1 MDSRII
7 IKDNFKEKE
16 FHMVSK
22 NIKLNIKK
30 TFLVGG
36 ATAAI
41 LAGVLPITA
50 AVKADAPDINA
61 EASLTVDVETG
72 QILQGEEIDKEL
84 GIASMTKMMVEYIV
98 FEELEAGNLE
108 WETEITISDYAYE
121 TSQNYLLSNVPLLSG
136 EVYTLQE
143 LYEAMAIYS
152 ANGATI
158 AIAEHIAGSEP
169 AFVDRMMETLES
181 FGISDA
187 KLYNASGLNN
197 SFLGDQLYPG
207 STESDENTMSA
218 RSIAI
223 VARRIINEYPEI
235 LEIASIPSMV
245 FREETDAIYMENWNW
260 MLEGLSHE
268 RPNVDGLKTGTTDFA
283 GYAFT
288 GSAAQ
293 DGRRLITVVMNAE
306 GEMGDRFVETD
317 RLMDFGFDQ
326 FEMQDVVE
334 GWDQVY
340 DYEALE
346 VIDGNKDI
354 VNFEASESLEML
366 MQLDDSVEED
376 VTYTIEWDSNI
387 VSEDGTIEAPFEA
400 GMEIGQLVVNYTG
413 NELGHLENDGGN
425 KVALVTSES
434 VGKANVLA
442 LAWNWIVGVF
452 DSIAS
457 RF

>member
-1 MDSRII
+1 MI
-7 IKDNFKEKE
+7 
-16 FHMVSK
+16 SK
-22 NIKLNIKK
+22 QTILNIKRNM
-30 TFLVGG
+30 LIGG

-41 LAGVLPITA
+41 LAGVLPASTV
-50 AVKADAPDINA
+50 VKADAPDINA
-61 EASLTVDVETG
+61 EASLTVDAETG

-84 GIASMTKMMVEYIV
+84 GIASMTKMLVEYIV
-98 FEELEAGNLE
+98 FEELEAGNIE

-121 TSQNYLLSNVPLLSG
+121 ISQNYLLSNVPLLSG
-136 EVYTLQE
+136 EVYTLKE

-169 AFVDRMMETLES
+169 AFVDRMMETVES

-187 KLYNASGLNN
+187 KIYNASGLNN
-197 SFLGDQLYPG
+197 SFLGGQLYPG
-207 STESDENTMSA
+207 SVEADENTMSA

-223 VARRIINEYPEI
+223 IARQIINEYPEI
-235 LEIASIPSMV
+235 LEIASIPTMV
-245 FREETDAIYMENWNW
+245 FREETDGIFMENWNW

-288 GSAAQ
+288 GSAAE

-317 RLMDFGFDQ
+317 RMMDYGFDQ
-326 FEMQDVVE
+326 FEVQNVTD

-340 DYEALE
+340 EYEPLE
-346 VIDGNKDI
+346 VINGKEDT
-354 VNFEASESLEML
+354 VNFETSKTLEML
-366 MQLDDSVEED
+366 MQLDDSVEKD

-387 VSEDGTIEAPFEA
+387 VGEDGTIEAPFEA
-400 GMEIGQLVVNYTG
+400 GMEIGQLVVDYTG
-413 NELGHLENDGGN
+413 NELGHLESESGN
-425 KVALVTSES
+425 TVALVTSES
-434 VGKANVLA
+434 VGKANVFT
-442 LAWNWIVGVF
+442 LAWNWVVGVF

>member
-1 MDSRII
+1 MII
-7 IKDNFKEKE
+7 RDYFKEKE
-16 FHMVSK
+16 FYMISK
-22 NIKLNIKK
+22 QTILNIKRNM
-30 TFLVGG
+30 LIGG

-41 LAGVLPITA
+41 LAGVLPASTV
-50 AVKADAPDINA
+50 VKADAPDINA
-61 EASLTVDVETG
+61 EASLTVDAETG

-84 GIASMTKMMVEYIV
+84 GIASMTKMLVEYIV
-98 FEELEAGNLE
+98 FEELEAGNIE

-121 TSQNYLLSNVPLLSG
+121 ISQNYLLSNVPLLSG
-136 EVYTLQE
+136 EVYTLKE

-169 AFVDRMMETLES
+169 AFVDRMMETVES

-187 KLYNASGLNN
+187 KIYNASGLNN
-197 SFLGDQLYPG
+197 SFLGGQLYPG
-207 STESDENTMSA
+207 SVEADENTMSA

-223 VARRIINEYPEI
+223 IARQIINEYPEI
-235 LEIASIPSMV
+235 LEIASIPTMV
-245 FREETDAIYMENWNW
+245 FREETDGIFMENWNW

-288 GSAAQ
+288 GSAAE

-317 RLMDFGFDQ
+317 RMMDYGFDQ
-326 FEMQDVVE
+326 FEVQNVTD

-340 DYEALE
+340 EYEPLE
-346 VIDGNKDI
+346 VINGKEDT
-354 VNFEASESLEML
+354 VNFETSKTLEML
-366 MQLDDSVEED
+366 MQLDDSVEKD

-387 VSEDGTIEAPFEA
+387 VGEDGTIEAPFEA
-400 GMEIGQLVVNYTG
+400 GMEIGQLVVDYTG
-413 NELGHLENDGGN
+413 NELGHLESESGN
-425 KVALVTSES
+425 TVALVTSES
-434 VGKANVLA
+434 VGKANVFT
-442 LAWNWIVGVF
+442 LAWNWVVGVF